1 LADESFEHS
10 YKVKAYT
17 VYLGKNSPMVVFK
30 NVVHILS
37 SLRKIKIYETKFY
50 TSLEIYDN
58 LFSLI
63 ILTLLITKLL

>member
-1 LADESFEHS
+1 
-10 YKVKAYT
+10 
-17 VYLGKNSPMVVFK
+17 MVAFK
-30 NVVHILS
+30 NVVHTLS

-63 ILTLLITKLL
+63 ILTLLIIKLL